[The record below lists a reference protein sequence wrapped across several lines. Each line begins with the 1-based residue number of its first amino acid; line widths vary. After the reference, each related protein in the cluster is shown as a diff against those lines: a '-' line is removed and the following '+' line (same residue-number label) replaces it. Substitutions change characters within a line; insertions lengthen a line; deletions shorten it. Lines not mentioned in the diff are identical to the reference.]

1 VFFRRGPD
9 GGKLPKKLGMT
20 GCMSR
25 SKVRQDFL
33 PN

>member
-9 GGKLPKKLGMT
+9 VGKLPKKLGMAYT
-20 GCMSR
+20 IYR